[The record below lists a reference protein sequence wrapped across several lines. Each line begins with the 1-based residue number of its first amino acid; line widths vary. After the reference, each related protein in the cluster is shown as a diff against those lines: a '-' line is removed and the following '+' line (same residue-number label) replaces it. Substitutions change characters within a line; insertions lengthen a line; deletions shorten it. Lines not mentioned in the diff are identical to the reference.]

1 MYLHKLIFQFKIL
14 VDKKTF
20 TAAAESLFISQPT
33 LTQNMK
39 RLESALEIPLL
50 VRGSKT
56 ISLTVYGESLYQHA
70 CLLDR
75 NYQKAMLDI
84 DAIKRSH
91 RQTLVL
97 ECGHAWS
104 HGVLFSLTKAYM
116 AKYPQVRIVIKS
128 CNSATGQNHLLKGE
142 CDIALGAIPAT
153 DNKIS
158 AINYI
163 PVFTTRFVLY
173 CSGEHP
179 WAGKKGITE
188 KHLRQ
193 SDWVILKH
201 GEDEGEFNDPLLYHM
216 SPESIRFEVYSVSNA
231 ITLTQQSHCILALPL
246 QLEQEALRRGLV
258 AIDTAFTFPA
268 FQTGVMYI
276 SDVLNYP
283 HKKEF
288 IDTLIASK
296 AMMEKAVLNNESG
309 TMTGDVIP

>member
-20 TAAAESLFISQPT
+20 TAAAEALFISQPT

-56 ISLTVYGESLYQHA
+56 LSLTVYGESLYQHA

-104 HGVLFSLTKAYM
+104 HGVLFSLTRTYM
-116 AKYPQVRIVIKS
+116 AKYPHVRIVIKS

-142 CDIALGAIPAT
+142 CDIALGAIPAP
-153 DNKIS
+153 DNRIS
-158 AINYI
+158 AINYV
-163 PVFTTRFVLY
+163 PVFTTRFKLF
-173 CSGEHP
+173 CASDHP
-179 WAGKKGITE
+179 WAGKSGITE
-188 KHLRQ
+188 KHLRH

-201 GEDEGEFNDPLLYHM
+201 GEDEGEFNDPLLYHI

-231 ITLTQQSHCILALPL
+231 ITLAQQSHCILALPL
-246 QLEQEALRRGLV
+246 QLEQEAHRRGLV
-258 AIDTAFTFPA
+258 TLETTFTFPA

-276 SDVLNYP
+276 SDVLKYT
-283 HKKEF
+283 HKKDF
-288 IDTLIASK
+288 IDTIIASK
-296 AMMEKAVLNNESG
+296 AAIEKGSA
-309 TMTGDVIP
+309 